1 MTYQIYV
8 NFIFFFDTFYLYLW
22 FLHDICY
29 LEVCIYASQATQ
41 SVSDSSA
48 ILIFFQE
55 LQVKGYVQYL
65 IDKGEKNIDIVIH
78 VHVYIYRGF
87 NNSVVYQDLIFIHS
101 MEKLIIHIQLILFL
115 VHVVRRHRERKKRG
129 KS

>member
-1 MTYQIYV
+1 MSNLY
-8 NFIFFFDTFYLYLW
+8 FSLIFFIYIYG

-65 IDKGEKNIDIVIH
+65 IDKGEKKNINIVIH
-78 VHVYIYRGF
+78 VHVYI
-87 NNSVVYQDLIFIHS
+87 
-101 MEKLIIHIQLILFL
+101 
-115 VHVVRRHRERKKRG
+115 
-129 KS
+129 

>member
-1 MTYQIYV
+1 MSNLYFSLILFIY
-8 NFIFFFDTFYLYLW
+8 IYG

-55 LQVKGYVQYL
+55 LQVKGQYL
-65 IDKGEKNIDIVIH
+65 IDKWEKKNINIVIH
-78 VHVYIYRGF
+78 VHVYI
-87 NNSVVYQDLIFIHS
+87 
-101 MEKLIIHIQLILFL
+101 
-115 VHVVRRHRERKKRG
+115 
-129 KS
+129 

>member
-1 MTYQIYV
+1 MSTLYFSLILFIY
-8 NFIFFFDTFYLYLW
+8 IYG

-65 IDKGEKNIDIVIH
+65 IDKGEKKNINIVIH
-78 VHVYIYRGF
+78 VHVYI
-87 NNSVVYQDLIFIHS
+87 
-101 MEKLIIHIQLILFL
+101 
-115 VHVVRRHRERKKRG
+115 ERF
-129 KS
+129 